1 MRVDKSVILVNAL
14 VGITFLSATILS
26 STITSATDDTVID
39 EVNVTV
45 PVSCSMEG
53 TGMNSHETELFN
65 NEYDSNVGTT
75 NIKAY
80 CNDVNGFAIYAI
92 GYTDD
97 TDGKNVLTDSN
108 LSSTNDITTGV
119 ATTGSDSK
127 WAMKLATV
135 TSPTPTY
142 PITIQSDTEGPFTSF
157 HTVPDDYT
165 LVAKRTS
172 ATDAGS
178 SAIGSTFTTT
188 YQIYI
193 GPNQSAGTYN
203 GQVKYVLVHPNYI
216 DQETLKNA
224 VTVVFDG
231 NGLTFPG
238 GATTNTV
245 KYANLCEPGG
255 YGYVGNTPYATIGTS
270 NLNND
275 GTQNQDSPYTDSEN
289 ILQAVTVPNANKVKV
304 VVDYGITGN
313 TMGINIVEGAWD
325 GDWNTIPEG
334 YYEIYDYDNTS
345 GTKTY
350 LIEGNTVTIFSDSW
364 DTPEP
369 GYDYGFYVK
378 VYPVYNT
385 EQPNTTYEE
394 LPSDNCSIVPI
405 SGTYTETTT
414 WNGKWTA
421 TIEGSYYEF
430 KAMQNCQYNWWC
442 YEDNTPE
449 GSVNAYIMDNFILL
463 RGTTL
468 TLYAYNPYTF
478 DEAYANANKT
488 KVNGYYTIQDL
499 NTSMCS
505 DVTIGE
511 TTTVIDIRDNNTYII
526 GKLKDG
532 NCWMR
537 ENLKLNPTDSTT
549 ASNMSASNTN
559 ATNDAIYNY
568 LHGGNPNNIAGWT
581 DTAVTTDGSGAVFT
595 VPRIYINT
603 STNKP
608 RYNFCA
614 VSTGTY
620 CYDMGAGIDTGN
632 TDIDAPYD
640 VCPINWRLPTYLDY
654 DDLNSIVLNDEFT
667 DGGLPSSIIFW
678 TSTYYGPDQMTS
690 VQVSWGEDGTL
701 IIREASNTSQ
711 RYRTERNH
719 IRCILPTS
727 N

>member
-1 MRVDKSVILVNAL
+1 MHKTHTVVLGSLI
-14 VGITFLSATILS
+14 GITFLSATILS
-26 STITSATDDTVID
+26 STITSATAENTDIID

-53 TGMNSHETELFN
+53 SGMNSHETELFN

-135 TSPTPTY
+135 TSPEPTY
-142 PITIQSDTEGPFTSF
+142 PITIESDQEGPFTSF

-203 GQVKYVLVHPNYI
+203 GQVKYVLVHPNYV

-238 GATTNTV
+238 GATTNTM
-245 KYANLCEPGG
+245 KYANICTPGE
-255 YGYVGNTPYATIGTS
+255 YAYVDNNYQEVMTS
-270 NLNND
+270 NILTG
-275 GTQNQDSPYTDSEN
+275 GTQNGAYTDSES
-289 ILQAVTVPNANKVKV
+289 ILRTITLPNADKVKV
-304 VVDYGITGN
+304 VIDYGITGD
-313 TMGINIVEGAWD
+313 TMGMNIVEGTWD
-325 GDWNTIPEG
+325 GDWNTLPEN
-334 YYEIYDYDNTS
+334 YYEIYDYDGNNIS
-345 GTKTY
+345 DTKSY
-350 LIEGNTVTIFSDSW
+350 IVNGNSVTIHAESW
-364 DTPEP
+364 DTPES
-369 GYDYGFYVK
+369 GYDYGFYAK

-394 LPSDNCSIVPI
+394 LSSTDNCSIVPI
-405 SGTYTETTT
+405 SGTYTETTP
-414 WNGKWTA
+414 WKGKWTA
-421 TIEGSYYEF
+421 TIDGHEQEFTNTVHYYGNYITYPTAEGSIIDYINN
-430 KAMQNCQYNWWC
+430 A
-442 YEDNTPE
+442 
-449 GSVNAYIMDNFILL
+449 GSSIS
-463 RGTTL
+463 GSTL
-468 TLYAYNPYTF
+468 TLYAYNPTTF
-478 DEAYANANKT
+478 DMVYATANKSKT
-488 KVNGYYTIQDL
+488 NNYYAIQDL
-499 NTSMCS
+499 NSSMCE

-511 TTTVIDIRDNNTYII
+511 TTTVIDIRDNSTYNI

-581 DTAVTTDGSGAVFT
+581 DTAVTTDGSGAAFT

-608 RYNFCA
+608 QYNFCA

-654 DDLNSIVLNDEFT
+654 DDLNLIVLNDEFT
-667 DGGLPSSIIFW
+667 DGGLPSRIIFW

-690 VQVSWGEDGTL
+690 VQVSWSEGGTL
-701 IIREASNTSQ
+701 IIGEAPNTSQ
-711 RYRTERNH
+711 RYRTESNH